1 MRSVNVLGIDIG
13 SISISVVE
21 MSGKREI
28 LKSGYAFHEGHV
40 KETLCRM
47 LGDFNL
53 NEISS
58 LALTSSSPD
67 IFKAGT
73 RFDSRISVI
82 SAAKHIHKK
91 TGSIL
96 IIGGEKFGLV
106 MFDENGNYRN
116 YKSNTSCA
124 AGTGSFLEQQ
134 SKRLNLPDIQ
144 TFSEIASG
152 NSGNIPKIASRCAVF
167 AKTDLIHAQQE
178 GYSLAEICD
187 GLCHGLARSV
197 ADTLFGNESA
207 VDPVVMA
214 GGVSKNRAVVR
225 HLSSITGK
233 DIIVDENSHLF
244 GAIGCVLLYLEGME
258 NGSLRDGGIK
268 LNSPDDI
275 FIIHKKEKKY
285 HYKPLE
291 LKLSEYPDFRS
302 FDSFEYTSEYFPM
315 ATPVE
320 IDIYRD
326 ISEVQS
332 MPVYLGIDIG
342 STSTKAA
349 VVDQDGEV
357 VAGLYTR
364 TAGRPIEA
372 VQSIFEAMD
381 NIACSFEFLGVGTTG
396 SGRKFIGKIIGAD
409 SVLDEITAH
418 ARAAY
423 MLDPAV
429 DTIIEIGGQDAK
441 FTTLKNGMVT
451 FSIMNNVCA
460 AGTGSFI
467 EEQARKLSCPLP
479 EYAERASGLPAPLSS
494 DRCTVFME
502 RDLNHYLSENYT
514 TDEVLASVLHSVR
527 DNYLTKVA
535 IEKNIGDK
543 IFFQGA
549 TAKNI
554 ALVAAFEQR
563 LGKPIM
569 VSRFCHLTGALGA
582 ALNLIDRKF
591 TGTAFRGI
599 DIYRQNIPV
608 KSEVCG
614 LCNNSCKIK
623 VSEVNG
629 ETVAFGFLCGRDYET
644 RKFVNQ
650 NSSGFDLLKERK
662 RILSVKPLKEN
673 MHEFTVGIPAALHLF
688 DEMHL
693 WKEFF
698 RRVGI
703 KTVTSE
709 SYKDGVKDGKKISGS
724 EFCAP
729 MSEMHGHV
737 LYLSGKSDYI
747 FLPVFLEQKGR
758 DQNVRRTYCYYTQ
771 YLAPVINACESIP
784 RRDKILSPVI
794 HSLGSSISLKLQL
807 FKMLKSITGNSV
819 SFMQVSSAYDAAFK
833 SFTKTKEKLVSLY
846 EDSRMN
852 EDVNVVLL
860 GRPYTVLSPSMN
872 KGIPGLISKLG
883 VRVFFQDMLISDN
896 ESSGDA
902 ESLLKS
908 LHWNYASSILKS
920 AETAAKTEGLY
931 PVLVTSFKCT
941 PDSYTIEYFKKILDS
956 HNKPY
961 LILQLDEHDS
971 NVGYETRIEA
981 GLRSF
986 RNHFS
991 GGAIN
996 LSADYSAVNPSVVIR
1011 GNSLK
1016 VKTLFK
1022 GKTLLLPRWDSI
1034 LGEFMEALL
1043 QHEGINARMVD
1054 ESTESIQRSLSH
1066 NTGQCIPLNIIIQN
1080 CADYVRK
1087 HNLDPAETVMWNI
1100 DSKMSCN
1107 LGMFPYYSK
1116 TLLESMG
1123 GGLEK
1128 IEVYAGSVTLT
1139 DISYRAALNMY
1150 IACMFAGM
1158 LRRMGCY
1165 MRPYENVPGTTDRVL
1180 EMSVPVIAKA
1190 FLTGES
1196 KQKALEKIIKLF
1208 EQIEVTRS
1216 SRPKVAIFGDFY
1228 ARDNDIL
1235 NQNVISVIEENGGE
1249 VITTPYSE
1257 LVKII
1262 AEPYIKKWFKEGH
1275 YADAITSKILK
1286 KSISVFENRY
1296 YPYFN
1301 RILKENSVISIPPVM
1316 EVLEKFHM
1324 SVEHTGESMENALKI
1339 YSLMKHHPDL
1349 KLFVQT
1355 NPAFCCPSLVT
1366 EAMSHQIESIT
1377 GIPIVTIE
1385 YDGTGGFKN
1394 DDIIP
1399 YLKYPRS
1406 ATADGASEDNLNCA

>member
-1 MRSVNVLGIDIG
+1 MSKKNVLGIDIG

-21 MSGKREI
+21 MSRENEI
-28 LKSGYAFHEGHV
+28 LKSGYCFHEGHV

-47 LGDFNL
+47 LESFNL
-53 NEISS
+53 DEIGALS
-58 LALTSSSPD
+58 LTSSSPD
-67 IFKAGT
+67 IFKSGV

-82 SAAKHIHKK
+82 SAAKHIHRE

-96 IIGGEKFGLV
+96 IIGGEKFGLA
-106 MFDENGNYRN
+106 MFDENGDYRN

-134 SKRLNLPDIQ
+134 AKRLNLSDIQ
-144 TFSEIASG
+144 KFSDIAGS

-197 ADTLFGNESA
+197 ADTLFGNENA
-207 VDPVVMA
+207 VEPIVMA
-214 GGVSKNRAVVR
+214 GGVSKNAAVVR
-225 HLSSITGK
+225 HLSSIIGK
-233 DIIVDENSHLF
+233 EITVDENSHIF
-244 GAIGCVLLYLEGME
+244 GAIGCVLLYLEGVKD
-258 NGSLRDGGIK
+258 GSVKDEELVCSSI
-268 LNSPDDI
+268 DDL
-275 FIIHKKEKKY
+275 FVLHKKEKSY
-285 HYKPLE
+285 HYEPLT
-291 LKLSEYPDFRS
+291 LKLSEYPDFKS
-302 FDSFEYTSEYFPM
+302 FDSYEYKSKHFPM

-320 IDIYRD
+320 VDIYSD
-326 ISEVQS
+326 LPAGSLL
-332 MPVYLGIDIG
+332 PVYMGIDIG

-349 VVDQDGEV
+349 IVDADGEV

-372 VQSIFEAMD
+372 VQTIFEAID
-381 NIACSFEFLGVGTTG
+381 DLAASFEFLGVGTTG
-396 SGRKFIGKIIGAD
+396 SGRKFIGKIIGSD
-409 SVLDEITAH
+409 SALDEITAH

-423 MLDPAV
+423 QLDHDV

-467 EEQARKLSCPLP
+467 EEQAGKLSCPLSD
-479 EYAERASGLPAPLSS
+479 YAGRASGLPAPLSS

-514 TDEVLASVLHSVR
+514 TNEVLASVLHSVR
-527 DNYLTKVA
+527 ENYLTKVA
-535 IEKNIGDK
+535 IEKNIGEK

-569 VSRFCHLTGALGA
+569 VSKYCHLTGALGA
-582 ALNLIDRKF
+582 ALTLIDQSF
-591 TGTAFRGI
+591 IGSSFRGI
-599 DIYRQNIPV
+599 EIYKQNIPV
-608 KSEVCG
+608 KSEVCE

-623 VSEVNG
+623 IAAVSE
-629 ETVAFGFLCGRDYET
+629 ESVAFGFLCGRDYET
-644 RKFVNQ
+644 KKFVNQ

-662 RILSVKPLKEN
+662 SVLAVKPLKEYR
-673 MHEFTVGIPAALHLF
+673 HEFTVGIPSALHLF

-698 RRVGI
+698 SRLGV
-703 KTVTSE
+703 KTITSE
-709 SYKDGVKDGKKISGS
+709 NYKDGIKEGKKISGS

-737 LYLSGKSDYI
+737 LYLSGKADYT
-747 FLPVFLEQKGR
+747 FLPVYLEQKGG
-758 DQNVRRTYCYYTQ
+758 DNGSRRTYCYYTQ
-771 YLAPVINACESIP
+771 YLSPVINACDSIP
-784 RRDKILSPVI
+784 GRDRILSPLIRSQGGTIGV
-794 HSLGSSISLKLQL
+794 KLQL
-807 FKMLKSITGNSV
+807 FKMLKSISGSSI
-819 SFMQVSSAYDAAFK
+819 SFMQVSSAYDAAVK
-833 SFTKTKEKLVSLY
+833 SFNGTKRKLTSIYEKN
-846 EDSRMN
+846 RIT
-852 EDVNVVLL
+852 EDVNVVLV

-872 KGIPGLISKLG
+872 KGIPELIGKLG
-883 VRVFFQDMLISDN
+883 AKVFFQDMITSENIDMGGS
-896 ESSGDA
+896 ET
-902 ESLLKS
+902 LLAS
-908 LHWNYASSILKS
+908 LHWNYAASILES
-920 AETAAKTEGLY
+920 AEIAAKTEGLY
-931 PVLVTSFKCT
+931 PVLITSFKCT
-941 PDSYTIEYFKKILDS
+941 PDAYSVEYFKKILDS

-981 GLRSF
+981 GIRSF
-986 RNHFS
+986 RNHLSS
-991 GGAIN
+991 GEKQ
-996 LSADYSAVNPSVVIR
+996 LTADFLAVNPEVIR
-1011 GNSLK
+1011 KNIGL
-1016 VKTLFK
+1016 K
-1022 GKTLLLPRWDSI
+1022 GKTLLVPRWDSI
-1034 LGEFMEALL
+1034 LGDFMSALL
-1043 QHEGINARMVD
+1043 QHEGIDARMVD
-1054 ESTESIQRSLSH
+1054 ESHESIQRSLSH
-1066 NTGQCIPLNIIIQN
+1066 NTGQCIPLNIMIQN
-1080 CADYVRK
+1080 CAEYVAK
-1087 HNLDPAETVMWNI
+1087 HNLDPAKTVMWNI
-1100 DSKMSCN
+1100 DSKISCN
-1107 LGMFPYYSK
+1107 LGMFSYYSK

-1128 IEVYAGSVTLT
+1128 MEVYAGSITLT

-1150 IACMFAGM
+1150 LASMFSGM
-1158 LRRMGCY
+1158 LRRMGCHV
-1165 MRPYENVPGTTDRVL
+1165 RPYENVPGTTDRVL
-1180 EMSVPVIAKA
+1180 EMSIPIISRA
-1190 FLTGES
+1190 FRTGES
-1196 KQKALEKIIKLF
+1196 KEKALDTVIKLF
-1208 EQIEVTRS
+1208 EEIEICRTD
-1216 SRPKVAIFGDFY
+1216 RPKVAIFGDLY

-1235 NQNVISVIEENGGE
+1235 NQNVISVIEKNGGE

-1257 LVKII
+1257 LIKLI
-1262 AEPYIKKWFKEGH
+1262 AEPYIKKWFKEGN
-1275 YADAITSKILK
+1275 YVEALTSKILK
-1286 KSISVFENRY
+1286 QAIVLFENKY

-1301 RILKENSVISIPPVM
+1301 RILKWKTDVALPPV
-1316 EVLEKFHM
+1316 EHVLEKFNM
-1324 SVEHTGESMENALKI
+1324 KIEHTGESMENALKI
-1339 YSLMKHHPDL
+1339 YSLMMHHPDL

-1366 EAMSHQIESIT
+1366 EAMSHHIESIT

-1399 YLKYPRS
+1399 YLKYPRNS
-1406 ATADGASEDNLNCA
+1406 VEDGSTSMEGVA

>member
-1 MRSVNVLGIDIG
+1 MNKKNVLGIDIG

-21 MSGKREI
+21 MSRNRNVV
-28 LKSGYAFHEGHV
+28 KSTYAFHEGHV
-40 KETLCRM
+40 RETLAGM
-47 LGDFNL
+47 LENY
-53 NEISS
+53 NTAEIDS

-67 IFKAGT
+67 IFNSGE
-73 RFDSRISVI
+73 RFDSRISFI
-82 SAAKHIHKK
+82 SAAKHVHGKP
-91 TGSIL
+91 GAVL
-96 IIGGEKFGLV
+96 IIGGEKFGLA

-134 SKRLNLPDIQ
+134 AKRLNLKDIQ
-144 TFSEIASG
+144 TFSEIADG
-152 NSGNIPKIASRCAVF
+152 NTGSIPKIASRCAVF

-187 GLCHGLARSV
+187 GLCHGLAKSV
-197 ADTLFGNESA
+197 ADTLFGHEHTVA
-207 VDPVVMA
+207 PVVMA
-214 GGVSKNRAVVR
+214 GGVSKNRRVVK
-225 HLSSITGK
+225 HLSSIIEQE
-233 DIIVDENSHLF
+233 IIVDENSHIF
-244 GAIGCVLLYLEGME
+244 GAMGCVLLYLEGVE
-258 NGSLRDGGIK
+258 AGTVKSEP
-268 LNSPDDI
+268 LNIVSFNEI
-275 FIIHKKEKKY
+275 FLNQKKDKKY
-285 HYKPLE
+285 HYDPLE
-291 LKLSEYPDFRS
+291 LKLSDYPDFKS
-302 FDSFEYTSEYFPM
+302 LDSYEYVSMHFPM

-320 IDIYRD
+320 VDIYRD
-326 ISEVQS
+326 LSAGGNMQ
-332 MPVYLGIDIG
+332 VYMGIDIG

-349 VVDQDGEV
+349 LVDSDGEV

-364 TAGRPIEA
+364 TAGRPVEA
-372 VQSIFEAMD
+372 VQSIFEAVD
-381 NIACSFEFLGVGTTG
+381 DIHGNFEFTGVGTTG

-409 SVLDEITAH
+409 LAIDEITAH

-423 MLDPAV
+423 MLDPDV

-467 EEQARKLSCPLP
+467 EEQAGKLSCPLS
-479 EYAERASGLPAPLSS
+479 EYAGRAAGLPAPLSS

-535 IEKNIGDK
+535 IEKNIGEK

-569 VSRFCHLTGALGA
+569 VSKFCHLTGALGS
-582 ALNLIDRKF
+582 ALTLIDQNF
-591 TGTAFRGI
+591 SGSAFRGI
-599 DIYRQNIPV
+599 DIYKQNIPV
-608 KSEVCG
+608 SSEVCT

-623 VSEVNG
+623 IADVNG
-629 ETVAFGFLCGRDYET
+629 ESVAFGFLCGRDYDT
-644 RKFVNQ
+644 KKFVNQ

-662 RILSVKPLKEN
+662 SIQTVKPLNEYKYN
-673 MHEFTVGIPAALHLF
+673 FTMGIPAALHLF
-688 DEMHL
+688 DEMNL

-698 RRVGI
+698 TVLGI
-703 KTVTSE
+703 RTVTTE
-709 SYKDGVKDGKKISGS
+709 NYKDGIKDGKRISGS

-737 LYLSGKSDYI
+737 LYLSDKSDYI
-747 FLPVFLEQKGR
+747 FLPVFLENKSSGQGI
-758 DQNVRRTYCYYTQ
+758 RRNYCYYTQ
-771 YLAPVINACESIP
+771 YLSPVISSCESIP
-784 RRDKILSPVI
+784 GREKILSPI
-794 HSLGSSISLKLQL
+794 IRSLAGNINLKLQL
-807 FKMLKSITGNSV
+807 FKMLKGIPGAEIN
-819 SFMQVSSAYDAAFK
+819 FMQVSSAYDSAYKKFK
-833 SFTKTKEKLVSLY
+833 VSKARLIDLY
-846 EDSRMN
+846 NKQRVED
-852 EDVNVVLL
+852 DVNVVLL

-872 KGIPGLISKLG
+872 KGIPEYIGKLG
-883 VRVFFQDMLISDN
+883 AKVFFQDMLTPGGAN
-896 ESSGDA
+896 SGGCDP
-902 ESLLKS
+902 LLKS
-908 LHWNYASSILKS
+908 LHWNYAASILES
-920 AETAAKTEGLY
+920 AEIAAKTEGLY

-941 PDSYTIEYFKKILDS
+941 PDAYTVEYFKKIMDS

-986 RNHFS
+986 RNHFK
-991 GGAIN
+991 GENVYAA
-996 LSADYSAVNPSVVIR
+996 ADYSAVNPAVIMR
-1011 GNSLK
+1011 RSGLMN
-1016 VKTLFK
+1016 
-1022 GKTLLLPRWDSI
+1022 KTLLLPRWDAI
-1034 LGEFMEALL
+1034 LGRFMEALL
-1043 QHEGINARMVD
+1043 QFEGIDARMVD
-1054 ESTESIQRSLSH
+1054 ESHESIQRSLSH

-1080 CADYVRK
+1080 FVEYVKK
-1087 HNLDPAETVMWNI
+1087 HNLDPAQTVLWSI
-1100 DSKMSCN
+1100 ESKMSCN

-1116 TLLESMG
+1116 TVLESMG
-1123 GGLEK
+1123 GGFENT
-1128 IEVYAGSVTLT
+1128 EVYAGSITLT
-1139 DISYRAALNMY
+1139 DISYRAAFNMY

-1158 LRRMGCY
+1158 IRRIGCHI
-1165 MRPYENVPGTTDRVL
+1165 RPYEVVPGTTDMVMEKSIPLITEAFRTGRSKEKVL
-1180 EMSVPVIAKA
+1180 DEVIKS
-1190 FLTGES
+1190 FES
-1196 KQKALEKIIKLF
+1196 IDVKR
-1208 EQIEVTRS
+1208 TD
-1216 SRPKVAIFGDFY
+1216 RPKVAIFGDLY
-1228 ARDNDIL
+1228 ARDNDVL
-1235 NQNVISVIEENGGE
+1235 NQNIISVIEKNGGE

-1262 AEPYIKKWFKEGH
+1262 AEPYIKKWFKEGN
-1275 YADAITSKILK
+1275 YVGAITSQIMKQAIV
-1286 KSISVFENRY
+1286 IFENRY

-1301 RILKENSVISIPPVM
+1301 RILKGKPDVAMPQVKK
-1316 EVLEKFHM
+1316 VLEKFNM
-1324 SVEHTGESMENALKI
+1324 TIDHTGESMENALKI
-1339 YSLMKHHPDL
+1339 YSLMLHHPDL

-1366 EAMSHQIESIT
+1366 EAMSHNIESIT

-1406 ATADGASEDNLNCA
+1406 VTTDGAGKDELNCA

>member
-1 MRSVNVLGIDIG
+1 MSMENVLGIDIG
-13 SISISVVE
+13 SISISAVE
-21 MSGKREI
+21 MSRNGEI

-40 KETLCRM
+40 KETLCRI
-47 LGDFNL
+47 LDDFNPAG
-53 NEISS
+53 ISS

-82 SAAKHIHKK
+82 SAAKHIHEKI
-91 TGSIL
+91 GAIL
-96 IIGGEKFGLV
+96 IIGGEKFGLA
-106 MFDENGNYRN
+106 MFDGNGDYRN

-134 SKRLNLPDIQ
+134 AKRLNLPDIQ
-144 TFSEIASG
+144 TFSDIASG
-152 NSGNIPKIASRCAVF
+152 NRGSIPKIASRCAVF

-178 GYSLAEICD
+178 GYSIAEICD
-187 GLCHGLARSV
+187 GLCHGLAKSV
-197 ADTLFGNESA
+197 ADTLFGNENA
-207 VDPVVMA
+207 ADPIVMA

-225 HLSSITGK
+225 HLSSIIGK
-233 DIIVDENSHLF
+233 DIIVDENSHIF
-244 GAIGCVLLYLEGME
+244 GAIGCVLLYLEGVG
-258 NGSLRDGGIK
+258 NGTVIDNVIK
-268 LNSPDDI
+268 FDSAEDL
-275 FIIHKKEKKY
+275 FINHIKEKSY
-285 HYKPLE
+285 HYDSLE
-291 LKLSEYPDFRS
+291 LKLSEYPDFKS
-302 FDSFEYTSEYFPM
+302 FDSYEYSSKYFPM

-320 IDIYRD
+320 VDIYAD
-326 ISEVQS
+326 LSVS
-332 MPVYLGIDIG
+332 GTVPVYMGIDIG

-349 VVDQDGEV
+349 IVDADGEV

-372 VQSIFEAMD
+372 VQTIFEALD
-381 NIACSFEFLGVGTTG
+381 DIAGSFEFLGVGTTG

-409 SVLDEITAH
+409 SALDEITAH

-423 MLDPAV
+423 MLDPDV

-467 EEQARKLSCPLP
+467 EEQARKLSCPLSD
-479 EYAERASGLPAPLSS
+479 YAGRATGLQAPLSS

-527 DNYLTKVA
+527 ENYLTKVA
-535 IEKNIGDK
+535 IEKNIGEK

-549 TAKNI
+549 TAKNV

-569 VSRFCHLTGALGA
+569 VSKYCHLTGALGA
-582 ALNLIDRKF
+582 ALNLIDQKF
-591 TGTAFRGI
+591 TGTVFRGI
-599 DIYRQNIPV
+599 DIYRQSIPV
-608 KSEVCG
+608 KSEVCE
-614 LCNNSCKIK
+614 LCNNNCKIK
-623 VSEVNG
+623 VAEINEES
-629 ETVAFGFLCGRDYET
+629 VAFGFLCGRDYDT
-644 RKFVNQ
+644 KKFVNQ

-662 RILSVKPLKEN
+662 SILSVKPWKEYKN
-673 MHEFTVGIPAALHLF
+673 EFTIGIPAALHLY

-698 RRVGI
+698 TGLGI

-709 SYKDGVKDGKKISGS
+709 NYKDGIKEGKKISGS

-737 LYLSGKSDYI
+737 LYLTGKSDYV
-747 FLPVFLEQKGR
+747 FLPVYLEQKGGTAG
-758 DQNVRRTYCYYTQ
+758 VRRTYCYYTQ
-771 YLAPVINACESIP
+771 YLPPVINACESIP
-784 RRDKILSPVI
+784 GRERILSPVLR
-794 HSLGSSISLKLQL
+794 SLAGSISVKLQL
-807 FKMLKSITGNSV
+807 FKMLKNISGGSI
-819 SFMQVSSAYDAAFK
+819 SFMQVSSAYDAALK
-833 SFTKTKEKLVSLY
+833 SFSRAKDKLVSLY
-846 EDSRMN
+846 NNNKTADGF
-852 EDVNVVLL
+852 DVVLL
-860 GRPYTVLSPSMN
+860 GRPYTVLAPSMN
-872 KGIPGLISKLG
+872 KGIPELIGKLG
-883 VRVFFQDMLISDN
+883 AKVFFQDMIT
-896 ESSGDA
+896 SGNSAAADSG
-902 ESLLKS
+902 SLLKS
-908 LHWNYASSILKS
+908 LHWNYAASILES

-941 PDSYTIEYFKKILDS
+941 PDAYTIEYFKKILDS

-986 RNHFS
+986 RNHYAA
-991 GGAIN
+991 GVHN
-996 LSADYSAVNPSVVIR
+996 VTADYSAVNPDVIFR
-1011 GNSLK
+1011 NSALK
-1016 VKTLFK
+1016 S
-1022 GKTLLLPRWDSI
+1022 KTLLIPRWDPI
-1034 LGEFMEALL
+1034 LGVFMEALL
-1043 QHEGINARMVD
+1043 KYEGIDARMVD
-1054 ESTESIQRSLSH
+1054 ETHESIQRSLSH
-1066 NTGQCIPLNIIIQN
+1066 NTGQCIPLNIIVQN
-1080 CADYVRK
+1080 CVEYVRK
-1087 HNLDPAETVMWNI
+1087 HNLDPAETVMWNLN
-1100 DSKMSCN
+1100 SKISCN

-1123 GGLEK
+1123 GGFEK
-1128 IEVYAGSVTLT
+1128 MEVYAGSVTLT
-1139 DISYRAALNMY
+1139 DISYRASLNMY

-1158 LRRMGCY
+1158 LRRMGCH
-1165 MRPYENVPGTTDRVL
+1165 MRPYENIPGRTDRVL
-1180 EMSVPVIAKA
+1180 ELSIPIIARA
-1190 FLTGES
+1190 FMTGES
-1196 KQKALEKIIKLF
+1196 KEKALGEVINLF
-1208 EQIEVTRS
+1208 EEIEVTRTE
-1216 SRPKVAIFGDFY
+1216 RPKVAIFGDLY

-1235 NQNVISVIEENGGE
+1235 NQNVIRVIENNGGE

-1275 YADAITSKILK
+1275 YVEAIASKILK
-1286 KSISVFENRY
+1286 NAIAIFENRY

-1301 RILKENSVISIPPVM
+1301 RILEGKPDIAFPPVT
-1316 EVLEKFHM
+1316 EVLDKFNM
-1324 SVEHTGESMENALKI
+1324 SIEHTGESMENALKI
-1339 YSLMKHHPDL
+1339 YSLMMHHPDL
-1349 KLFVQT
+1349 QLFVQT

-1366 EAMSHQIESIT
+1366 EAMSHHIESVT

-1406 ATADGASEDNLNCA
+1406 SQGKESSEDKLICA